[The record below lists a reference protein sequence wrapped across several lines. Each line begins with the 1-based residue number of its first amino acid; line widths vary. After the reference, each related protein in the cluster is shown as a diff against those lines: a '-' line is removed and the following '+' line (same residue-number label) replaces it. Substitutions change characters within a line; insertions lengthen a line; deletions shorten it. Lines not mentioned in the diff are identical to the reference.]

1 MVRGTQF
8 SVTRSVNRQSVSKYM
23 IDHEESSFKLVCE
36 QLSSKAIDL
45 EHNRFLI
52 LQGEVEQMSL
62 MKPMASNPNEVGL
75 LEYLEDIIGSNQ
87 HIEEIEEIEKSLE
100 GINDERIEKT
110 NRVKLS
116 QNELKGMESEKEAA
130 LGYLRDERDYMLH
143 LHLLY
148 FIELN
153 ENVKFYNQC
162 VEKIHSSRD
171 TMKAIKEKKNQ
182 RIELNKE
189 LMDDLQ

>member
-1 MVRGTQF
+1 
-8 SVTRSVNRQSVSKYM
+8 M

-36 QLSSKAIDL
+36 KLSSKGIDL

-162 VEKIHSSRD
+162 VEKIHSFRD